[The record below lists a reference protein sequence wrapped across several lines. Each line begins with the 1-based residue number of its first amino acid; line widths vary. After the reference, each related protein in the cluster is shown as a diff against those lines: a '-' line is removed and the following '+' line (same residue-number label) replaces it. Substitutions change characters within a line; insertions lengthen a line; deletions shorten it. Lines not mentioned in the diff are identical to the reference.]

1 MFDCELVGKI
11 GSMALI
17 RRDEYDI
24 DYNVFS
30 RVGAELVPGFIWI
43 SSGAVEIGRLDY
55 IKRNNGSEIDST
67 DTEVINACYA
77 AQGQSIVMEN
87 YRKFISPAYSV
98 RQVLVEHQHFNEP
111 EKCSFVKKL
120 LLDCVKQNAIPIINY
135 NDSVSNDETRK
146 MELCNLRQHQEKVV
160 ECIDNDETASEIA
173 ALVKSKYLVIL
184 TSSEG
189 LLENPQDN
197 NSLIKEVTGKSVY
210 ELLDNIEE
218 LKKCCEGASRK
229 GANGM
234 KAKLEYISEPIKNG
248 TTVIIGHSK
257 YRLKD
262 LIGGSVNRTI
272 FRVR

>member
-11 GSMALI
+11 GSLALI

-30 RVGAELVPGFIWI
+30 RVGAELIPGAIWI

-55 IKRNNGSEIDST
+55 IRRNGGKEIDDSN
-67 DTEVINACYA
+67 EEEINACYA

-87 YRKFISPAYSV
+87 YRKFINPAYSV
-98 RQVLVEHQHFNEP
+98 RQVLVEHQHFNDP
-111 EKCSFVKKL
+111 EKCKFIKRL
-120 LLDCVKQNAIPIINY
+120 LLCSVKQNAIPIINY

-146 MELCNLRQHQEKVV
+146 MELFNLRQHREKVV

-184 TSSEG
+184 TSSMG
-189 LLENPQDN
+189 LLENPQDD
-197 NSLIKEVTGKSVY
+197 NSLIKEVSGKDVH
-210 ELLDNIEE
+210 ELIDNIDE
-218 LKKCCEGASRK
+218 LKKFCVGASRK
-229 GANGM
+229 DARGM
-234 KAKLEYISEPIKNG
+234 KAKLEYLSEPIKNG

-257 YRLKD
+257 YRIKD
-262 LIGGSVNRTI
+262 LISGNVERTI
-272 FRVR
+272 FKVR

>member
-43 SSGAVEIGRLDY
+43 SSGAVEIGRIDFMR
-55 IKRNNGSEIDST
+55 RNGGKEIDNSAQE
-67 DTEVINACYA
+67 EVNACYA
-77 AQGQSIVMEN
+77 AQGQGILMEN
-87 YRKFISPAYSV
+87 YRRFINPLYSV

-111 EKCSFVKKL
+111 EKCKFIKRL

-135 NDSVSNDETRK
+135 NDSVSNEETRK
-146 MELCNLRQHQEKVV
+146 MELFNLRQQQEKVV

-173 ALVKSKYLVIL
+173 ALVKSKFLLIL
-184 TSSEG
+184 TSSIG
-189 LLENPQDN
+189 LLKDPQEES
-197 NSLIKEVTGKSVY
+197 SLIKEVVGKNIY
-210 ELLDNIEE
+210 ELLDSVDE
-218 LKKCCEGASRK
+218 LKKCCSGASRK

-234 KAKLEYISEPIKNG
+234 KAKLEYISEPLKNG

-257 YRLKD
+257 YRIKD
-262 LIGGSVNRTI
+262 LISGNVERTI
-272 FRVR
+272 FRVG